1 VACIRADASPT
12 EVLALTML
20 ALRTLIVKRIDNLV
34 TQSSDVRLTTT
45 VGTASSRGLQR
56 MDAESKNQ
64 D

>member
-1 VACIRADASPT
+1 
-12 EVLALTML
+12 ML